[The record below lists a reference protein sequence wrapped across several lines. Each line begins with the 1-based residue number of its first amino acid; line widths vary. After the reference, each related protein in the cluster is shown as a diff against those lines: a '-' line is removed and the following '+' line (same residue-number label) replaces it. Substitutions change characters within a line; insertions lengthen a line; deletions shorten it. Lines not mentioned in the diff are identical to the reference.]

1 MKNVRISVIALA
13 LTALCAGSVFAAD
26 MTPKTRDQVRAELV
40 QAQRDGTM
48 IFDGETGATFREKFP
63 TNYPMTSMQTPNTTR
78 STTVGMGQSPG
89 TIKAN

>member
-1 MKNVRISVIALA
+1 MKNARNSIIALA
-13 LTALCAGSVFAAD
+13 LTALSAGSVFAAD

-40 QAQRDGTM
+40 EAQRNGTM

-63 TNYPMTSMQTPNTTR
+63 TNYPMTGMQTPNTTR
-78 STTVGMGQSPG
+78 NTTVGMGQSPG